1 MVFIKEAG
9 DYIIKETRGNRTT
22 SKCVVSRLVSV
33 RVCVCVLYIQLAPVG
48 DDDCWMAAILSL
60 CELY

>member
-33 RVCVCVLYIQLAPVG
+33 CVCVCVYFIYNWHRLVMTIVG
-48 DDDCWMAAILSL
+48 GLP
-60 CELY
+60 Y